1 MKKKRNL
8 LLLLLLLISFGVGTY
23 YVLEFNN
30 KEVIVTEVEIT
41 KITELPIDSVFSKTI
56 DFKSE
61 VIKFNNDTM
70 LKFETNFKQG
80 HVKQGSLDG
89 YLTKRSDGY
98 TIKLKSNTPITTPT
112 IVEDNLYVS
121 GGFGS
126 KSYFCFKIQDG
137 SLIWAIDLD
146 DDGPSSAIVIGS
158 LLVFNTESCTIF
170 AVDRFTGEM
179 AWSHWLGD
187 PLLSNPVA
195 SENRIY
201 TTYPSLKVYTDTTLT
216 NDYKKIKPSHP
227 FICLDASNGRI
238 IWQKWLDG
246 DVLKTPVI
254 VESNIYLTTFPGTLY
269 KLDKT
274 TGDIISCSSLKAT
287 SPPSFSENRILITR
301 RSDDSTGVKES
312 IAILDAKSLEFIKEF
327 EKTKAPYL
335 DYSVQKKSKLKT
347 KSDSLDLGNGFI
359 GGAPVTSGWKLASS
373 NIGQS
378 NVASLQL
385 FQPSLVSVY
394 KSNVICLMGDVIKC
408 VDPLNEKV
416 LWSYKFDID
425 QITEGGSVAS
435 TPIITGNKLI
445 TVTLK
450 GELLILNCDNGE
462 VLFKK
467 ETNKTVRSSPVI
479 KDGIVFIPT
488 TTGELIS
495 VNTNISGL
503 EDYPMF
509 MKNSQHD
516 INKNYGQHGI

>member
-8 LLLLLLLISFGVGTY
+8 ILLLLISFGVGTY

-30 KEVIVTEVEIT
+30 KELTVTEVEIT
-41 KITELPIDSVFSKTI
+41 SISELPIDSVFSKTV

-61 VIKFNNDTM
+61 VIKFNNDTI
-70 LKFETNFKQG
+70 LKFKTNFKQG
-80 HVKQGSLDG
+80 HIKQGSLDG
-89 YLTKRSDGY
+89 YLTKNTDGY
-98 TIKLKSNTPITTPT
+98 TIKLKTNTPITTPT
-112 IVEDNLYVS
+112 IVEDHLYVA

-137 SLIWAIDLD
+137 SLVWAIDLD

-187 PLLSNPVA
+187 PLLSTPVA

-201 TTYPSLKVYTDTTLT
+201 TSYPSHRVYADTTLT
-216 NDYKKIKPSHP
+216 NNYKKIKPSHP
-227 FICLDASNGRI
+227 FICLDASNGNI

-246 DVLKTPVI
+246 DILKTPVI
-254 VESNIYLTTFPGTLY
+254 VGSNIYLTTFPGTLY
-269 KLDKT
+269 KLDKS
-274 TGDIISCSSLKAT
+274 TGDILSCSSLNAT
-287 SPPSFSENRILITR
+287 SPPSLSKNQILITK

-312 IAILDAKSLEFIKEF
+312 IAILNSESLSFIKEF
-327 EKTKAPYL
+327 EQTKAPYL
-335 DYSVQKKSKLKT
+335 DYSIQKQSKLKT
-347 KSDSLDLGNGFI
+347 KSDSLDLGNGFF
-359 GGAPVTSGWKLASS
+359 GGAPATSGWKLASL

-408 VDPLNEKV
+408 VDPLSEKV
-416 LWSYKFDID
+416 LWNYKFDID
-425 QITEGGSVAS
+425 QKTEGGSVAS
-435 TPIITGNKLI
+435 TPIIAGNKLI
-445 TVTLK
+445 AVTLK
-450 GELLILNCDNGE
+450 GELLILNCDNGK

-495 VNTNISGL
+495 VNTKIIDL